1 MKQKRYLAKD
11 GKRDWIDKC
20 ADEMTLE
27 AFNGAMF
34 FNIGKYYQRLG
45 KKDPEEQEKGKIV
58 DYMQRWSMVLTEAHG
73 IEPIN
78 AEDFVFAQVER
89 AKQLAQE

>member
-11 GKRDWIDKC
+11 GERDWIDKC
-20 ADEMTLE
+20 ANYLPTE

-45 KKDPEEQEKGKIV
+45 KKDLEEQELEKIE
-58 DYMQRWSMVLTEAHG
+58 DYRQRWKQKL
-73 IEPIN
+73 IEFG
-78 AEDFVFAQVER
+78 EHETSVDWFVDKKIEQ